1 MSSTDALGI
10 GGVLLGSV
18 PVPGRAEVPAWC
30 IEVADDAGV
39 AEHRALRREVFVAEQ
54 GLFGPGS
61 RAAEEDST
69 DADPRT
75 VVLVA
80 RESSP
85 QGVRG
90 RLLGG
95 VRLAPAGQHLTG
107 GTDVGWWA
115 GSRLAVARGAR
126 ASRIGPAL
134 VRAAC
139 ARAEAAGA
147 LRFDATV
154 QAAAEP
160 MFRRLGWERVRDVV
174 VPGAEA
180 VRHVLVRWPV
190 ERTAALLEATKAP
203 LGGLLT
209 GLLPAGA
216 HLGDDSA
223 PVPGSDLVAACDA
236 VVPSMVERDP
246 EWAGWCAALVNV
258 NDVAAM
264 GAAPVGLLDAVGAR
278 DASFAA
284 RVLSGLRAACE
295 AYGVPLL
302 GGHTQ
307 LGVPAALSATA
318 LGRVPAG
325 LDPVPGGGGRPGH
338 AVWLAVDTSGGWR
351 RGYAGRQWDS
361 TTSRTPEV
369 LRALTGVVGRTRP
382 AAAKD
387 VSMSGAVGTLAMLAE
402 ASGTGAV
409 LDVASVP
416 RPAGATPGDWLT
428 CFPGTGFLLTD
439 DPARDLAAAAPEL
452 LRAEGF
458 RLERCGELV
467 DAAAD
472 RGVLL
477 RWPDGDTTPGT
488 APGGRATGLGP
499 AIQQDPA
506 AAHLEANP

>member
-1 MSSTDALGI
+1 MSLAGSTDV
-10 GGVLLGSV
+10 GGVLLGAV
-18 PVPGRAEVPAWC
+18 PLPVRAEAPSWC
-30 IEVADDAGV
+30 IEVADAAGV
-39 AEHRALRREVFVAEQ
+39 AAHRALRREVFVAEQ
-54 GLFGPGS
+54 GLFGA
-61 RAAEEDST
+61 RAAEEDAL
-69 DADPRT
+69 DHDGRT

-80 RESSP
+80 REPSRDGSP
-85 QGVRG
+85 G
-90 RLLGG
+90 RVLGG

-107 GTDVGWWA
+107 GVDVGWWA

-139 ARAEAAGA
+139 AHAEAAGA

-154 QAAAEP
+154 QDSAEP

-180 VRHVLVRWPV
+180 VPHVLVRWPIG
-190 ERTAALLEATKAP
+190 RTATLLEATKAP
-203 LGGLLT
+203 LGGLLA
-209 GLLPAGA
+209 GLLSGGA

-264 GAAPVGLLDAVGAR
+264 GAVPVGLLDAVGAR

-318 LGRVPAG
+318 LGRVPGG

-338 AVWLAVDTSGGWR
+338 AVWLAVDTAGGWR
-351 RGYAGRQWDS
+351 RGHAGRQWDS
-361 TTSRTPEV
+361 TTSRTPEE

-387 VSMSGAVGTLAMLAE
+387 VSMAGVVGTLAMLAE

-409 LDVASVP
+409 LDVAAVP
-416 RPAGATPGDWLT
+416 RPTAAGAGDWLT

-452 LRAEGF
+452 LAVDGF

-467 DAAAD
+467 DARAGAP
-472 RGVLL
+472 GVLL
-477 RWPDGDTTPGT
+477 RWPDGETTPGT
-488 APGGRATGLGP
+488 TPGGRATGLGP
-499 AIQQDPA
+499 AAQPDPA
-506 AAHLEANP
+506 APHLEVNP